1 MVAQFVLPVEAVQ
14 ERLEA
19 PRRLFSYMT
28 GGQSAAIYVKEG
40 KIFQGVEKSK
50 PEASEVAQGA
60 APGVVLVDASS
71 ASILQKFPKSY
82 SLLMQFL
89 LKPIFRMTDRT
100 DGDNGQVEVNNIRIE
115 GPGLIYTQKR
125 GFPANPKYGEDLLS
139 TADLRPQVRTRPEVR
154 GYTRDG
160 IEVKTNVFTTFSIGD
175 QPTVLP
181 VGYDGE
187 ELADNVRVIAF
198 DEKVQAN
205 PIGSGSRV
213 RVKYIKEFSDEL
225 DHEDKKEIHRYIQ
238 AHKGTKIFST
248 PYKPNLDIR
257 SGPVYSVDQQR
268 IFAAIYSKARDTQE
282 QKYQDWTELPPHTA
296 VEIFRSMLAQ
306 EVYDALYQPKKSDE
320 YQITEMRATFNKRVR
335 NLGVLAYQ
343 YVRNKDGQSLE
354 QGQVWDED
362 LLSFY
367 PVQELHQPKVLRTRG
382 IKILFAGFS
391 SLEPTSEKVKE
402 RMVDYWSASWEKDAT
417 ITSASLELEAM
428 RIRNLARAQ
437 AQSEMVLALAQ
448 ILQMEATTQE
458 AMAVRVFQALETA
471 AADSKTH
478 QLLPT
483 ETIAMLRTLRGWLLP
498 GSDETVIDVPPP
510 PPPNG
515 D

>member
-1 MVAQFVLPVEAVQ
+1 
-14 ERLEA
+14 
-19 PRRLFSYMT
+19 
-28 GGQSAAIYVKEG
+28 
-40 KIFQGVEKSK
+40 
-50 PEASEVAQGA
+50 
-60 APGVVLVDASS
+60 
-71 ASILQKFPKSY
+71 
-82 SLLMQFL
+82 
-89 LKPIFRMTDRT
+89 MTDRT